1 MSAVA
6 TVAMSDASNDAG
18 DGGTM
23 TKYYASKIA
32 ELNEVRYSFPFNLF
46 LLLLLFDFLE
56 IVFFISLS
64 RLDFTHSC
72 RICFVYVF
80 YSYRLRLNNLTFP
93 SISDRAREDNGS
105 STIEGSSQ

>member
-23 TKYYASKIA
+23 AKYYASKIA

-46 LLLLLFDFLE
+46 LFLLLFDFLE
-56 IVFFISLS
+56 IIFFYFFESIGFHSLMS
-64 RLDFTHSC
+64 HLFC
-72 RICFVYVF
+72 LCILF
-80 YSYRLRLNNLTFP
+80 LPLAL
-93 SISDRAREDNGS
+93 E
-105 STIEGSSQ
+105 

>member
-23 TKYYASKIA
+23 AKYYASKIA

-46 LLLLLFDFLE
+46 LFL
-56 IVFFISLS
+56 
-64 RLDFTHSC
+64 
-72 RICFVYVF
+72 
-80 YSYRLRLNNLTFP
+80 
-93 SISDRAREDNGS
+93 
-105 STIEGSSQ
+105 